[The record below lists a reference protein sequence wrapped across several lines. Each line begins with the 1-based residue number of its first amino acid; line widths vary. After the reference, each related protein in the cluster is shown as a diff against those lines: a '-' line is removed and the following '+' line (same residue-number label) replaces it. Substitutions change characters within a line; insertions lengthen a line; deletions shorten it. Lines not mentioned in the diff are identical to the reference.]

1 MKVIQINSTSSSLM
15 VKDFEKDFFRNWN
28 AQVGIK
34 LKEMYPKLGIECW
47 TIEKKYRKKA
57 IKEYKNIIFK
67 IFPSTFSVRPGME
80 ISLQM
85 IKELNNEIKKAESE
99 NKKLIIHFHEYHS
112 WNVYFCLAMIKK
124 SKNVKIVCQHHG
136 GRNPLSSLMKYK
148 RLFLVL
154 PAILLM
160 QICENALFR
169 KIDLFYPLGDSE
181 TDYLNRVAPK
191 SRKIFQTMGIDD
203 IYFEKINRLSARK
216 RLKLSANRK
225 YILFLGRIK
234 TTKGIKEL
242 IDAMEKIDAELLI
255 IGEGVDSEK
264 YEMYA
269 KEKGMKNVRFL
280 GTKFGKDKLNYI
292 ASADCLVLPSYT
304 EGAPV
309 VLMEAIAMNT
319 PVIAS
324 NVGGIPKMI
333 ENKREGLIINPYS
346 TKEIINAANDILSW
360 KKKDIRKYAEKYRW
374 KRIIE
379 NTFKEYQ
386 K

>member
-1 MKVIQINSTSSSLM
+1 M